1 MKLRQALKALI
12 ITISFGFPFIHASGQ
27 PQQLKYMAYLQAAS
41 LKINNPVLSYR
52 YKVLMV
58 DNESKVATDSVSG
71 LLFKS
76 HGNYMDSNQV
86 AINMVSGGYFLKAD
100 KKNKAAYVYNIARV
114 QKKLGMK
121 PEDMNNTLMTLT
133 DSLLNKYGELKVQEL
148 PEQLIL
154 TYKMRPNSGML
165 QEMEFKISRKD
176 GTLQS
181 LKMTTDEQDKWGS
194 SSGYS
199 RVYYMDKFSNTIDT
213 GKIDIQRFVSI
224 QNGKATPTER
234 LRSYAIHSLL

>member
-1 MKLRQALKALI
+1 ML
-12 ITISFGFPFIHASGQ
+12 
-27 PQQLKYMAYLQAAS
+27 
-41 LKINNPVLSYR
+41 
-52 YKVLMV
+52 
-58 DNESKVATDSVSG
+58 DNERKIATDSVSG

-76 HGNYMDSNQV
+76 HDNYMDSNQGV
-86 AINMVSGGYFLKAD
+86 INMVCGGYFLKAD
-100 KKNKAAYVYNIARV
+100 KKNKAAYVYNIASV

-121 PEDMNNTLMTLT
+121 PEDVSNTLMTLT
-133 DSLLNKYGELKVQEL
+133 DSLLGKYGDLKVQEL

-154 TYKMRPNSGML
+154 TYKMKPNSGIL
-165 QEMEFKISRKD
+165 QEMEFRISRKD

-199 RVYYMDKFSNTIDT
+199 RVYYMDRFSNSIDP

>member
-1 MKLRQALKALI
+1 MVLRQALKALI
-12 ITISFGFPFIHASGQ
+12 MTICFGFPTMGASGQ
-27 PQQLKYMAYLQAAS
+27 QHLKYMAYLQAAS
-41 LKINNPVLSYR
+41 LKVNNPVLSYR
-52 YKVLMV
+52 YRVLML
-58 DNESKVATDSVSG
+58 DNERKIATDSVSG

-76 HGNYMDSNQV
+76 HDNYMDSNQGV
-86 AINMVSGGYFLKAD
+86 INMVCGGYFLKAD
-100 KKNKAAYVYNIARV
+100 KKNKAAYVYNIASV

-121 PEDMNNTLMTLT
+121 PEDVSNTLMTLT
-133 DSLLNKYGELKVQEL
+133 DSLLGKYGDLKVQEL

-154 TYKMRPNSGML
+154 TYKMKPNSGIL
-165 QEMEFKISRKD
+165 QEMEFRISRKD

-199 RVYYMDKFSNTIDT
+199 RVYYMDRFSNSIDP